1 MFTCPKSSF
10 ASVRTTI
17 CRSRPYFFA
26 NSCCVNPR
34 SDETT
39 VPIMS
44 WPYTHLLINHFP
56 VVLSISA
63 LVVTLGALLLKH
75 RGLWLTAMGTLTAAG
90 LVVYPVFFTGNKADH
105 ALNDPWYIHP
115 GTIEAHDN
123 AATMAVWVIIIA
135 GAFAA
140 YSWWR
145 SLKRPAEGIPGW
157 MRGGLVVAALAAVG
171 IVTYTAYLG
180 GKIIHEAPV
189 LQLKQPPPGLPPGIA
204 AEKSDSTGD

>member
-10 ASVRTTI
+10 ALVRTTI
-17 CRSRPYFFA
+17 CRSRSYFFA
-26 NSCCVNPR
+26 NSCCANTR
-34 SDETT
+34 TDETT

-44 WPYTHLLINHFP
+44 WPYAHLLINHFP

-90 LVVYPVFFTGNKADH
+90 FVIYPVFFTGNEADH

-123 AATMAVWVIIIA
+123 AATMAMWVILFA

-157 MRGGLVVAALAAVG
+157 MRGGVLVAALAAVG
-171 IVTYTAYLG
+171 LVTYTAYLG

-189 LQLKQPPPGLPPGIA
+189 LQLKQPPPGLPAGIA